1 MRSRASV
8 KVSAASTNLFSLKSA
23 FPARSISSMRRCRA
37 LSSSSDLVVVAV
49 AAAVAAAEAEDED
62 EEEEEED
69 EEYATLDLV
78 GVLPESMEPA
88 SFPAGD
94 DDDEVDADDDR
105 DAFFDAEPPVPP
117 FLGRPSLEVAYQT
130 AAAVATAARPMTT
143 NVVVRLSLLLPM
155 FVSRFDRPPP
165 RPFGT
170 LSHPPP
176 WILSLIFEGAGGGV
190 GSSFRGRKKVCL
202 SPSVAVCRRLSL

>member
-37 LSSSSDLVVVAV
+37 LSTSSDLVVVAV
-49 AAAVAAAEAEDED
+49 AAAVAATEAEDED
-62 EEEEEED
+62 EDED
-69 EEYATLDLV
+69 DEYATLDLV

-94 DDDEVDADDDR
+94 DDEDDDDDR
-105 DAFFDAEPPVPP
+105 DAFFDAEPPVRP
-117 FLGRPSLEVAYQT
+117 FLGRSSLEVAYQT
-130 AAAVATAARPMTT
+130 AAAVAMAARPMTT

-170 LSHPPP
+170 LSHPPYFD
-176 WILSLIFEGAGGGV
+176 LREGGWSEEDIV
-190 GSSFRGRKKVCL
+190 K
-202 SPSVAVCRRLSL
+202 RRAS